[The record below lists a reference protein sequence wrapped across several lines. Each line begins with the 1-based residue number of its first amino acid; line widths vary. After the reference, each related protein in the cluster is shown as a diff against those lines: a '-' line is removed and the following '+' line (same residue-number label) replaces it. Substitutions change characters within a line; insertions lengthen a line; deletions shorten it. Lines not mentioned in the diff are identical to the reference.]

1 MADMKTLK
9 ETLLSGGYDS
19 VLKEVYLYDDCLAQQ
34 RKRYAD
40 VIDSFINLFGAD
52 RIGGLVHAPPARTGR
67 LAGNHTDHNHG
78 RVLAAGIDLDAIA
91 VASKNT
97 DHTVRVKSAGYR
109 MDVVDLSDLSVQ
121 EKETGHSA
129 AWCAACARASN
140 SSVTASAA
148 LMQQRPLACSAAP
161 AYLLRRR

>member
-52 RIGGLVHAPPARTGR
+52 RIGGL
-67 LAGNHTDHNHG
+67 
-78 RVLAAGIDLDAIA
+78 
-91 VASKNT
+91 
-97 DHTVRVKSAGYR
+97 
-109 MDVVDLSDLSVQ
+109 
-121 EKETGHSA
+121 
-129 AWCAACARASN
+129 
-140 SSVTASAA
+140 
-148 LMQQRPLACSAAP
+148 
-161 AYLLRRR
+161 

>member
-52 RIGGLVHAPPARTGR
+52 RIGGLYSAPGRTEIG
-67 LAGNHTDHNHG
+67 GNHTDHNHG

-129 AWCAACARASN
+129 ALVRGVCARF
-140 SSVTASAA
+140 
-148 LMQQRPLACSAAP
+148 QQLGYRIGGF
-161 AYLLRRR
+161 

>member
-52 RIGGLVHAPPARTGR
+52 RIGGLYSAPAARRLAAITPIITMAVCWRQALTWMQLRLPLKYGSYRAGEVGR
-67 LAGNHTDHNHG
+67 LPHG
-78 RVLAAGIDLDAIA
+78 
-91 VASKNT
+91 
-97 DHTVRVKSAGYR
+97 
-109 MDVVDLSDLSVQ
+109 
-121 EKETGHSA
+121 
-129 AWCAACARASN
+129 
-140 SSVTASAA
+140 
-148 LMQQRPLACSAAP
+148 CS
-161 AYLLRRR
+161 RFI